1 MAASFGFRNMGR
13 SGAILERN
21 VKDAWWREAV
31 DMRDDIV
38 AFDSSIVIHQSTL
51 IASGHVAS
59 FRADYLAWFAEMS
72 GLRYERNTN
81 RTAGVR
87 IAQIAKS
94 FRIEITPR

>member
-21 VKDAWWREAV
+21 VKDAWWRKAV

-51 IASGHVAS
+51 ILRGTSRAFGPTISLGSRRCPDCGMKETLTEPRAFASLKSRSRFAS
-59 FRADYLAWFAEMS
+59 
-72 GLRYERNTN
+72 
-81 RTAGVR
+81 
-87 IAQIAKS
+87 K
-94 FRIEITPR
+94 